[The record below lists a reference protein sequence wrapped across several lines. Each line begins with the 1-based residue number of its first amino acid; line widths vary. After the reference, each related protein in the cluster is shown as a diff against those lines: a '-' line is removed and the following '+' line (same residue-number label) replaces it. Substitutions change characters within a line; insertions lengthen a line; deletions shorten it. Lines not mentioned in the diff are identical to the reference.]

1 MNNTVINREAKNNET
16 KLFGDFTIDKFNIMI
31 KNNDLQL
38 LLNKICSSNND
49 EISIDYRYFKPFA
62 DNNTYELIINY
73 ILSTIDSVLT
83 NYGTFTVHVCMK
95 SLSVVDSE
103 KHSKFIYNVS
113 KLFKER
119 YPDKLNQCFIY
130 NAPFIFA
137 RVYDIIRPFIDKPT
151 QKKVIMVK

>member
-1 MNNTVINREAKNNET
+1 MNNTVINHESKNNVS
-16 KLFGDFTIDKFNIMI
+16 KLFGDFTIETLNTMI
-31 KNNDLQL
+31 KNNDLKL

-62 DNNTYELIINY
+62 STETYDLIINY
-73 ILSTIDSVLT
+73 IISIIDTVLSTY
-83 NYGTFTVHVCMK
+83 NTFTVRVCMK
-95 SLSVVDSE
+95 TLSVIDAE
-103 KHSKFIYNVS
+103 KHTKFIYNVS

-151 QKKVIMVK
+151 QNKVHMVK

>member
-1 MNNTVINREAKNNET
+1 MSNTVINREAKNTET
-16 KLFGDFTIDKFNIMI
+16 KLFGDFTIDQFNIMI

-38 LLNKICSSNND
+38 LLNKICSINND

-62 DNNTYELIINY
+62 SIATYDLIINY
-73 ILSTIDSVLT
+73 IISTIDSVLST
-83 NYGTFTVHVCMK
+83 YNTFTVRVCMK
-95 SLSVVDSE
+95 TLSVIDAE
-103 KHSKFIYNVS
+103 KHNKFIYNIS

-119 YPDKLNQCFIY
+119 YTDKLNQCFIY

-151 QKKVIMVK
+151 QNKIIMVK